1 MVGKVVLL
9 QGRILPEPR
18 KLRRLHT
25 CKDIWS
31 TYIMPIS
38 CDSRVPLRFSFAEKF
53 LFDNRAERPQNRER
67 IIFEFYIVVDIK
79 MLPRPCNL
87 CKNQRKATEWSSP
100 SNVEENNS
108 KKTGLP
114 CYFLSEEQKKGLKWK
129 FNTKVTRRVTNT
141 RMDSI

>member
-1 MVGKVVLL
+1 MRRTSGKRWMVGKVVLL

-87 CKNQRKATEWSSP
+87 CKNQRKTTEWSSP
-100 SNVEENNS
+100 SNVEE
-108 KKTGLP
+108 KQFQKTGLP
-114 CYFLSEEQKKGLKWK
+114 CYFLSEEQKRG
-129 FNTKVTRRVTNT
+129 
-141 RMDSI
+141 